1 MPVPTVAEGDAVGLA
16 RGAVRA
22 VVLPREGGVV
32 AELVVG
38 GASVLARTPWA
49 DGVVASA
56 SPAPD
61 EGAWVRRWRGGW
73 QPCFPTAGQPDS
85 TAQPHQGFH
94 GAASQS
100 PWEVTSARADAVGL
114 RWRDVAGLSATRSWT
129 LTDDGLE
136 LSATA
141 VNDGPDRTLCVAEH
155 LILGS
160 DLLAPLD
167 RGAQLRLEAA
177 GRLAL
182 LDYDGIPTGRTA
194 PWPAGDWDR
203 VTDTTPARVA
213 ALTTNPGAGVS
224 LIGPHLTATVH
235 WHGLA
240 HALIWEELR
249 QTDTPPWNGS
259 VQALGIEPTSTPH
272 GAGTA
277 RDTGLVLRT
286 GDTVAWRVR
295 LSILPTASREDTA

>member
-1 MPVPTVAEGDAVGLA
+1 MHAPSGSVILQ

-22 VVLPREGGVV
+22 VVLPGEGGVV
-32 AELVVG
+32 ADLVVD

-49 DGVVASA
+49 DDVIASVA
-56 SPAPD
+56 PAAD
-61 EGAWVRRWRGGW
+61 EDAWVRCWRGGW
-73 QPCFPTAGQPDS
+73 QPCFPTAGQPDP
-85 TAQPHQGFH
+85 AAHPRQGFH
-94 GAASQS
+94 GAASQA
-100 PWEVTSARADAVGL
+100 PWEVAWSQADAL
-114 RWRDVAGLSATRSWT
+114 SLHWRDDAGLSATRRWS

-141 VNDGPDRTLCVAEH
+141 TNEGRDRALCVAEH

-160 DLLAPLD
+160 QLLAPVD
-167 RGAQLRLEAA
+167 DGTVLRLDAA
-177 GRLAL
+177 GTLAL
-182 LDYDGIPTGRTA
+182 LDYSGYPTGETA
-194 PWPAGDWDR
+194 RWPAGDWDR
-203 VTDTTPARVA
+203 VARTTPARVA
-213 ALTTNPGAGVS
+213 ALKDAPGAGVA
-224 LIGPHLTATVH
+224 LIGPHLTATVE

-249 QTDTPPWNGS
+249 RTDAPPWNGS

-286 GDTVAWRVR
+286 GETIGWSVRLRVR
-295 LSILPTASREDTA
+295 PTAPREDTA